1 MHCIFLMRD
10 GVRWQWEDGRHTE
23 LSRGIGHLL
32 IGARAHKMN
41 DKMSIFALMTDMSFS
56 YRVLR
61 HRTLENE
68 TIKMQK
74 GWSN

>member
-1 MHCIFLMRD
+1 
-10 GVRWQWEDGRHTE
+10 
-23 LSRGIGHLL
+23 
-32 IGARAHKMN
+32 MN

-56 YRVLR
+56 CRALR
-61 HRTLENE
+61 HGTLENE